1 MSLVVVCFLAV
12 SGDPSHAVISFP
24 IDPLQNFGHF
34 PINPLIFIIAPF
46 SGTTLDWP
54 E

>member
-24 IDPLQNFGHF
+24 YDPQQ
-34 PINPLIFIIAPF
+34 PLT
-46 SGTTLDWP
+46 TTLMS
-54 E
+54 